1 MPKTKRNHY
10 IPKEYL
16 RHFASVNDPEKVYM
30 FDKQSNIWILT
41 NVLNAG
47 AWSDFY
53 SDEDEKW
60 LSDEIEF
67 PASFALAKLR
77 LGQPINTDEKHQV
90 ALYWESMI
98 KRVPSTRRI
107 FLEGAPKALAS
118 LRDKTEELSFKLGTT
133 PQVTRKALDHL
144 EEAQF
149 SKPLSMTSEIAQY
162 QWTTQEIIDV
172 LLGMDWTVL
181 IARALDRFL
190 TGDNPGFF
198 AWKEGLSVPGSQLA
212 FPISSGAA
220 LHMDRR
226 KSKVSSS
233 DRKDATSA
241 QVKEINRRMILG
253 SERFIYSHREL
264 PWVKDVLRNPMRRWK
279 PILK

>member
-1 MPKTKRNHY
+1 MKLNFPLALHLPNFDSASQSIPTKNIKLLY
-10 IPKEYL
+10 IG
-16 RHFASVNDPEKVYM
+16 S
-30 FDKQSNIWILT
+30 Q
-41 NVLNAG
+41 
-47 AWSDFY
+47 WS
-53 SDEDEKW
+53 
-60 LSDEIEF
+60 
-67 PASFALAKLR
+67 
-77 LGQPINTDEKHQV
+77 
-90 ALYWESMI
+90 

-133 PQVTRKALDHL
+133 LQVTRKALDHL

-181 IARALDRFL
+181 IARGLDRFL

-212 FPISSGAA
+212 FPLSSGAA

-241 QVKEINRRMILG
+241 QVKEINRPHDTW
-253 SERFIYSHREL
+253 F
-264 PWVKDVLRNPMRRWK
+264 
-279 PILK
+279 